1 MRWWFNVGLVFL
13 ILFSSFIQPSYG
25 ITSTTIQI
33 EVNGTNN
40 LPVKEATIE
49 VLFFNASNASSS
61 YFYTNENGT
70 ATFQGEQ
77 NQTYTFKITAENYEP
92 LSKNI
97 TISPDILDYKL
108 KFTLNPLKNQKDTGF
123 LPILIP
129 GVIGFLIFINWSIR
143 FYNNRFSSNRSEKE
157 EKYFLIL
164 ILVSALIFYLLGLF
178 WLIIIALIVY
188 LALVIINPPSLE
200 KNARDSLI
208 VLSLLAWPTVLYY
221 LLYNGKE
228 FILFSDSLRFSV
240 YIPIA
245 ALIGI
250 LSYLLLSIEEIFSQ
264 ALPKHLKKK
273 IIWGYIRRITIA
285 PYIAILGTYV
295 LLDAAQIKNQW
306 FVLLFSFFTGM
317 FTKTIEERLYKS
329 VQGLLPDDLV
339 KEFKERE
346 KYKIEKLELVSRL
359 DVEEDSAF
367 ELYIKNIKSVEQLK
381 VADFELLKNPD
392 WITKEYFCYIVEK
405 AKEQHDE
412 INRLKEILSLTPSE
426 LKLLVDK
433 AKVYSIKDFANVDI
447 DSIDWKMEVSTENTK
462 ISNIFKQKQIK
473 AKELAKSEDFKLLS
487 LEDLKKLN
495 EICKTEDEFQVILS
509 LHIDLKKLMIPG
521 WRVEDTNKI
530 RDIPINDLSQLKEQ
544 CSNEGNMKILQDKMK
559 GSQRILELL
568 EKINK

>member
-1 MRWWFNVGLVFL
+1 MRGWFNVSLVFL
-13 ILFSSFIQPSYG
+13 ILFSSFIQPTYG
-25 ITSTTIQI
+25 IASTTIQI
-33 EVNGTNN
+33 EVNGSNN
-40 LPVKEATIE
+40 LPVNEATIE
-49 VLFFNASNASSS
+49 VFSINVPNASSL

-70 ATFQGEQ
+70 AIFQGEQ

-108 KFTLNPLKNQKDTGF
+108 KFVLNPLKSQKDSGF
-123 LPILIP
+123 LPIFIP
-129 GVIGFLIFINWSIR
+129 GVIGFLLFINWSIR
-143 FYNNRFSSNRSEKE
+143 FYNNRFSSNGSKNVET
-157 EKYFLIL
+157 YFLFLIL
-164 ILVSALIFYLLGLF
+164 IGISALIFYLLYSFF
-178 WLIIIALIVY
+178 WLIVIASIVY
-188 LALVIINPPSLE
+188 LAVVIINSPSLE
-200 KNARDSLI
+200 KIVRDSLF
-208 VLSLLAWPTVLYY
+208 VLSLLSWPTVLYY

-273 IIWGYIRRITIA
+273 IVWGYIRRITIA

-306 FVLLFSFFTGM
+306 FVLLFSFFTGI
-317 FTKTIEERLYKS
+317 FTKTIEERLYKI

-346 KYKIEKLELVSRL
+346 RYKIEKLELVSRL
-359 DVEEDSAF
+359 DVEEDIAF
-367 ELYIKNIKSVEQLK
+367 ELYRKNIKSVEQL
-381 VADFELLKNPD
+381 ALLKD
-392 WITKEYFCYIVEK
+392 DKEKTKYFKHIVEK
-405 AKEQHDE
+405 ANEQLVE

-426 LKLLVDK
+426 LTLLVDK
-433 AKVYSIKDFANVDI
+433 AKVYSIKDFANVDV
-447 DSIDWKMEVSTENTK
+447 DSIDWEMEVSTENTK
-462 ISNIFKQKQIK
+462 LSNIFKQKQIK
-473 AKELAKSEDFKLLS
+473 AKEFAKSEDFKLLS
-487 LEDLKKLN
+487 LEDLKKLEN
-495 EICKTEDEFQVILS
+495 FYKTEDEFQVILS

-521 WRVEDTNKI
+521 WSVEDTKKI